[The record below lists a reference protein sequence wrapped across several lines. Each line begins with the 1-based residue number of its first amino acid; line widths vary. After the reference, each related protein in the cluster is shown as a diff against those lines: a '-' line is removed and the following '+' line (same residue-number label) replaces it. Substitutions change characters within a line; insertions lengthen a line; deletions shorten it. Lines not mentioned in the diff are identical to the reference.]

1 MTRLIFPQKYRPKK
15 ESSPKNHQ
23 RHPQTTS
30 GKDWKNLVKNPSF
43 IAEHLQQS
51 SHQNPSLLLFQWNRS
66 DNPSCWPLRLL
77 DCDLHVREID
87 KVPFINSLASTRIVD
102 SCNGLLCV
110 ETSQYKKS
118 PPSLSLWNPATTTFR
133 DLPISITANCFFNF
147 DDWVTGFGFGP
158 IVNDYKIVRTYVADC
173 CVNRVEVFSISRELW
188 KAIDVGNLKGV
199 LLNSETVTANGSIL
213 WIGLDLRLYE
223 ASEDNIEVKE
233 GEYDVRVIVSFD
245 IAKEVFTLI
254 PKPHLD
260 YGTPMKLTAYENKL
274 AMLCDIG
281 KGDDGTSNLIDL
293 WVLDEG
299 KCSSRETWSWTA
311 RYAGSPFL
319 CRRSHSFLS
328 TIYSMT
334 I

>member
-1 MTRLIFPQKYRPKK
+1 MGMDNDAPYLPPEIQAKK
-15 ESSPKNHQ
+15 KSSPRNHQ

-30 GKDWKNLVKNPSF
+30 GKDWKNLVKNPYF

-77 DCDLHVREID
+77 DCGLHVCEID

-110 ETSQYKKS
+110 ET
-118 PPSLSLWNPATTTFR
+118 R
-133 DLPISITANCFFNF
+133 
-147 DDWVTGFGFGP
+147 FGFNP

-199 LLNSETVTANGSIL
+199 LLDSETVTANGSIL

-223 ASEDNIEVKE
+223 AGEDNIEVKE

-299 KCSSRETWSWTA
+299 KYSSGETWSWTA

-328 TIYSMT
+328 MIYSMT
-334 I
+334 V